1 MPGNRS
7 PGGPTFFGIA
17 AARWLARIAAGPV
30 CRFGRF
36 TIIKR
41 NDGVLMPAMIANVHL
56 IYAEA
61 KGMVAVPAAA
71 LGAVAADGWRS
82 LRVLGPERAAAERRF

>member
-1 MPGNRS
+1 MAGAHCGRPGVSVR
-7 PGGPTFFGIA
+7 T
-17 AARWLARIAAGPV
+17 LHDYK
-30 CRFGRF
+30 
-36 TIIKR
+36 TKR
-41 NDGVLMPAMIANVHL
+41 RVLMPAMIANVHL